1 VLDAVEKCLGSCLI
15 EVVRQPERRQ
25 DLEGRAGRIFIIL
38 LDRLEGWG
46 DENAHIFD
54 VQRADVHIRLSVLI
68 DLLFESLKD
77 SLSRCI
83 ELPLVLVRSDL
94 IHHIVDVCF
103 EGPNA
108 FAQEVVGWVV
118 DLEAARGGLACNG
131 VDVRHDVADL
141 DQVEEVKG
149 EVLELIEL
157 EAVAVGKM
165 SLKIC
170 LPLLCRLTC
179 GCLGHRQ
186 LCLLEKLLLVAL
198 LLARAV
204 LCLWHAVDVLF

>member
-1 VLDAVEKCLGSCLI
+1 
-15 EVVRQPERRQ
+15 
-25 DLEGRAGRIFIIL
+25 
-38 LDRLEGWG
+38 
-46 DENAHIFD
+46 
-54 VQRADVHIRLSVLI
+54 
-68 DLLFESLKD
+68 
-77 SLSRCI
+77 
-83 ELPLVLVRSDL
+83 
-94 IHHIVDVCF
+94 
-103 EGPNA
+103 
-108 FAQEVVGWVV
+108 V